1 MRNRPDFL
9 RALQIVMV
17 LSTAIFSG
25 SSTLSAQIASDAA
38 ERMLARENV
47 VTSELRALSQAMSK
61 ELSQV
66 AVGAEAD
73 DAIGDLRAQRQRFGE
88 LFRELESLGQ
98 TSSTNNPEIELHL
111 AGAQGAWPELDRMIG
126 DAISWGHL
134 THYEFQTS
142 QATARRLDMA
152 LRNLQ
157 QSYRRAAVDMG
168 VHSVIL
174 NAIAVAEEQRVL
186 SQEVPKL
193 FILLL
198 NGFNPSENRERLETA
213 ISEFDSDMR
222 GLVEGSPERG
232 LVAAP
237 TPSIKADL
245 QAAQTTWI
253 ELQATL
259 RLESSGVSLDAQAIG
274 KVSELSDTLYRQ
286 LDAAIS
292 GFRAL

>member
-1 MRNRPDFL
+1 MRKRRDIL
-9 RALQIVMV
+9 RV
-17 LSTAIFSG
+17 LSATLA
-25 SSTLSAQIASDAA
+25 LSAPVMAGSPGIAAEIGQDAA
-38 ERMLARENV
+38 VRLLVRENV

-66 AVGAEAD
+66 AVGANAE
-73 DAIGDLRAQRQRFGE
+73 DAIGDLAGQRQRFGE
-88 LFRELESLGQ
+88 LFRELDTLGQ
-98 TSSTNNPEIELHL
+98 TLPARNPEIELHL
-111 AGAQGAWPELDRMIG
+111 VGAKEAWPELDRMIG

-142 QATARRLDMA
+142 QASARRLDLA
-152 LRNLQ
+152 LGNLQ
-157 QSYRRAAVDMG
+157 ESYRRAAVDLG

-186 SQEVPKL
+186 SQEIPKV
-193 FILLL
+193 FILML
-198 NGFNPSENRERLETA
+198 NGINQSENRDRLASA
-213 ISEFDSDMR
+213 IEEFDSDMR

-237 TPSIKADL
+237 TPSIRADL
-245 QAAQTTWI
+245 QDAQATWT

-259 RLESSGVSLDAQAIG
+259 RLESSGVTLDAQAIG
-274 KVSELSDTLYRQ
+274 KVSDLSDTLYRQ
-286 LDAAIS
+286 LDAAIL